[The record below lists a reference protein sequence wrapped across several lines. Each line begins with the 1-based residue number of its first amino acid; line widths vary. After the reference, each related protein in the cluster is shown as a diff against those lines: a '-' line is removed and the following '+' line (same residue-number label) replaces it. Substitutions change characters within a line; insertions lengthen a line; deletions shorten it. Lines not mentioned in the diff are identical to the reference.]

1 MSFRKSFLWA
11 GGLAVAL
18 LCGAATV
25 PSFANEQIEQEAKN
39 PDLWPAPGRDNQLT
53 RHSPLADINT
63 GNVDKLQLAWSQST
77 GALRG
82 HEGQPV
88 VVIHNGKPMMFFSSG
103 CPNMA

>member
-18 LCGAATV
+18 LCSAAVV
-25 PSFANEQIEQEAKN
+25 PTFAQSASDQIEQEAKN

-53 RHSPLADINT
+53 RHSPLSDINT
-63 GNVDKLQLAWSQST
+63 GNVDNLQMAWSQST

-88 VVIHNGKPMMFFSSG
+88 VVILLRHHINLPDH
-103 CPNMA
+103 